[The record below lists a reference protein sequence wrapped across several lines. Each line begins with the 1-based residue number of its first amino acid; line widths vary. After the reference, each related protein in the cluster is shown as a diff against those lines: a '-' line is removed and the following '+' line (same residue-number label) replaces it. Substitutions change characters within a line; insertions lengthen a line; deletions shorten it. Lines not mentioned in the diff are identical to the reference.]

1 MTARTPMCGPPSPD
15 SPPWPSLA
23 GLQAQHDAVVAELAE
38 RLLDLREALS
48 WITDYSNDPGVVQ
61 RARAALGD
69 DETAAPEEPL

>member
-1 MTARTPMCGPPSPD
+1 MSSPWPMCGAPSPD

-38 RLLDLREALS
+38 RLLDLRAGLEWVAGHS
-48 WITDYSNDPGVVQ
+48 SEPETVA

-69 DETAAPEEPL
+69 DETATPKETP